1 MYLRTPKRYTAKGK
15 RRYLLNLR
23 WLWLYILFPILLIPL
38 LVLWSNREIVS
49 SGIGDWANRN
59 IKIELNPPTPTPT
72 VPAADLRVRYIS
84 YMQAGNLNNAI
95 AALWSLGDL
104 APNDVQLFATL
115 ARLIALRGDP
125 DDPKR
130 HADTL
135 RAATAALNA
144 NPESAEGWIMSG
156 LAHNSSG
163 NPQLALPY
171 LLRARDLE
179 PRNPMLLAVLA
190 DTYNDLDRPEDAT
203 RYAEEAIEAS
213 KTSNPV
219 DVTALAFA
227 YVVQGN
233 VLSRT
238 SGDQAIR
245 AYEEAWRVAQSE
257 PSAPRGYIAQWIAGY
272 YLNRSDSD
280 KAISVLQ
287 EAFDRDKDDP
297 INPYLLGRIYL
308 NRGDPNQARTYL
320 ERCRDIDPKQTK
332 CLRWL
337 GTVLYR
343 AQNYQRAAEVAL
355 QAIEYGSQDPAAYLV
370 AGLSLSLLNRCN
382 DALPLLREGA
392 RLDANGVL
400 ASQFQDGLR
409 QCGGGGAPAAPIA
422 TQPPGG

>member
-15 RRYLLNLR
+15 RRYLFNLG

-38 LVLWSNREIVS
+38 LLIWNQRELVS
-49 SGIGDWANRN
+49 QYVGDWASRN
-59 IKIELNPPTPTPT
+59 IKIDLNPPTPTPT

-84 YMQAGNLNNAI
+84 YMQAGSINNAI
-95 AALWSLGDL
+95 TALWSLGNL

-125 DDPKR
+125 DDKAR
-130 HADTL
+130 HAEIL

-144 NPESAEGWIMSG
+144 DPESPEGWIMSG

-163 NPQLALPY
+163 SPQLALPY

-190 DTYNDLDRPEDAT
+190 DTYDDLDRPDEAA
-203 RYAEEAIEAS
+203 RYAEQAIEAAKAS
-213 KTSNPV
+213 SPI
-219 DVTALAFA
+219 DVTALAYA
-227 YVVQGN
+227 HIIQGN

-238 SGDQAIR
+238 SGAEAIR
-245 AYEEAWRVAQSE
+245 AYEEAWRVVQSD
-257 PSAPRGYIAQWIAGY
+257 PMAPRGYIAQWIAGY
-272 YLNRSDSD
+272 YLNRADSD
-280 KAISVLQ
+280 RAIRILQ

-320 ERCRDIDPKQTK
+320 ERCRDIDPKQVK

-355 QAIEYGSQDPAAYLV
+355 QAIEHGSQDPAAYLV
-370 AGLSLSLLNRCN
+370 AGLSLSLLNRCI
-382 DALPLLREGA
+382 DALPLLQEGM
-392 RLDANGVL
+392 RLDANRAL

-409 QCGGGGAPAAPIA
+409 QCGGSIPAAPPIA
-422 TQPPGG
+422 TQPGG